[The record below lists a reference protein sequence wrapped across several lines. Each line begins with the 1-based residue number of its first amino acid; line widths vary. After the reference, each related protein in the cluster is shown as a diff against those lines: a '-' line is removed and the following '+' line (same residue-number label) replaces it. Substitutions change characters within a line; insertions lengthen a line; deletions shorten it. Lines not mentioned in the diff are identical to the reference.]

1 MVQKINLNELRNLVK
16 EEIINQFI
24 KDASIEKLEQVMYTF
39 KNDKVIVNKIEELLA
54 LIKSYN

>member
-1 MVQKINLNELRNLVK
+1 MKKSELK
-16 EEIINQFI
+16 QIIREAIVNQFT